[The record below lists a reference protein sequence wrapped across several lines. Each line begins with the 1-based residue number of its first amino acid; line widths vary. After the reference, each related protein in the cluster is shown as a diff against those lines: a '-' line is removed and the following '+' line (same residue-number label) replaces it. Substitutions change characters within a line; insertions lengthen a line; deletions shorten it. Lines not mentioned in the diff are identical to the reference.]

1 MEIAL
6 QKYAF
11 DPILAVLAFS
21 LAIAVAGT
29 LVLLFD
35 RIGGA
40 FGKVVEPSSQKLASV
55 EGLRGILAFSVA
67 THHAYCWYF
76 YTQTGVWTTG
86 NSIIFSHL
94 ASFGVMQFFFLSG
107 FLFWRK
113 LMKRGRIP
121 FKDFIISRYIRIAP
135 AFYACFGSA
144 ILIGLAGTGFHLQVP
159 MGTLLLSLLSWFLF
173 AIPGMLAVNQADI
186 LRITSGVAWTLALEW
201 QFYFLLP
208 FLGWYSRKPSRLW
221 HFALTFTAVL
231 LTGFF
236 LRHESTHA
244 AYLETVGIFVG
255 GLGKFMLIGFGGG
268 ILIAALDARIQS
280 WQRFLL
286 PGRNWILVGLYL
298 AYLIIHGNAMAME
311 VFLVAGFALVVQGA
325 DLFGFL
331 TCRAVRLLGIIS
343 YPLYLVHGI
352 VYYLAMKARGGMHAV
367 ALPVYLGQTALCFTV
382 IILLA
387 TLIHVLIERP
397 TMKFSERIAR
407 RAQLPQTGLLQDPSA
422 GQA

>member
-1 MEIAL
+1 MNVAL
-6 QKYAF
+6 QRFAL
-11 DPILAVLAFS
+11 DPVLAVLAFS
-21 LAIAVAGT
+21 LAIAVASA

-40 FGKVVEPSSQKLASV
+40 FGKAVEPSAQKLASV

-67 THHAYCWYF
+67 SHHAYCWYF
-76 YTQTGVWTTG
+76 YSQTGVWSTG
-86 NSIIFSHL
+86 NSILFAHL
-94 ASFGVMQFFFLSG
+94 GSLSVMQFFFLSG

-113 LMKRGRIP
+113 LMKRGQIP
-121 FKDFIISRYIRIAP
+121 FKDFILSRYIRIAP
-135 AFYACFGSA
+135 AFYVCFGSA

-159 MGTLLLSLLSWFLF
+159 LGTLLFSLLSWFLF
-173 AIPGMLAVNQADI
+173 AVPGMLAVNQADV
-186 LRITSGVAWTLALEW
+186 LRITCGVAWTLALEW
-201 QFYFLLP
+201 QFYLLLP
-208 FLGWYSRKPSRLW
+208 FLGWFSRKPSRLW
-221 HFALTFTAVL
+221 YFALTFTAVL
-231 LTGFF
+231 LTGIF
-236 LRHESTHA
+236 LRHEAVHA
-244 AYLETVGIFVG
+244 AYLEPVGIFVG
-255 GLGKFMLIGFGGG
+255 GIGKFMLIGFGGG
-268 ILIAALDARIQS
+268 ILIAALEARIQS

-298 AYLIIHGNAMAME
+298 IYLMIPGNAMAME

-331 TCRAVRLLGIIS
+331 TCRAVRLLGMIS

-367 ALPVYLGQTALCFTV
+367 ALPAYLAQTAVCFTL
-382 IILLA
+382 IIVLA

-407 RAQLPQTGLLQDPSA
+407 RASVPQTDLLQESPA
-422 GQA
+422 KQA